1 MSTPSGP
8 ERAPRR
14 APTPDRRRFLLGGA
28 VALVAVACGRA
39 ATDAG
44 GTDATTSAPGSA
56 PGTTAGTP
64 VGSTPGTAGTA
75 VPGPATTA
83 ASTAASTTAPATAP
97 SSTTAPTTTGA
108 PPTTRSPTG
117 ARFVVNGDRSSGS
130 VALTFHTNGD
140 LAQVRSIL
148 DIAEARHVP
157 ITAFVVGNW
166 LDANPSM
173 GARLVQGGHEV
184 ANHTYTHPTFER
196 LTPAAMA
203 TEITRCRDV
212 LARTTGGGGGT
223 WFRLSGTEDGT
234 AAPSAAALKAA
245 GDAGY
250 RGVVGFDVDPHD
262 YQDPGAKAVVD
273 RTLAAVQAGSII
285 SLHMGHAGT
294 IDALPA
300 ILDGLAARQLRPVTL
315 TTLLG

>member
-8 ERAPRR
+8 EREPRR

-28 VALVAVACGRA
+28 LALVAVACGRA

-44 GTDATTSAPGSA
+44 GTDATTSAPGTTTGSA
-56 PGTTAGTP
+56 AGGSSGTTGT
-64 VGSTPGTAGTA
+64 TGTSVA
-75 VPGPATTA
+75 GPATTTTTTA
-83 ASTAASTTAPATAP
+83 AASTTATNRP
-97 SSTTAPTTTGA
+97 STTTAPTTTGA
-108 PPTTRSPTG
+108 PPSTGSPT
-117 ARFVVNGDRSSGS
+117 AAPFVVNGDRSSRS

-140 LAQVRSIL
+140 LQQVRSIL
-148 DIAEARHVP
+148 DIAEARRVP

-223 WFRLSGTEDGT
+223 WFRLSGTDDGT
-234 AAPSAAALKAA
+234 AAPSAAAMKAA

-262 YQDPGAKAVVD
+262 YQDPGSKAVVD
-273 RTLAAVQAGSII
+273 RTLAAVQAGAII